1 MATSF
6 PFRIDLQ
13 CPQCG
18 APAELEEMQQIV
30 DCPYCRVRHVVQNS
44 PQLTVFIPPQAAIPS
59 SELCFIPYWRFKG
72 SAFAF
77 DRTRIRNRVIDTSSL
92 AINSPGLPHSL
103 GLRSQTQALRFV
115 TPETPGNFIAPHVP
129 QKDMRTRLSSQFL
142 GQGTWGGP
150 PPVQS
155 HVGEVLSLIF
165 APCAVTSNGV
175 FDGLTGRLLFGAKA
189 ADLLEQ
195 EVSAPPS
202 TCSFRPCL
210 CPRCG
215 WDLEGETDS
224 HVLGCPGCE
233 AMWIS
238 HKNRFMN
245 VSVTMAS
252 GPSGDLWLPFWQF
265 QVRASTIKL
274 NTRADL
280 IRLANLPQAV
290 HPDDAQSELCF
301 RVPAFRVQPAIFL
314 RLARQVTVFDV
325 RTQPFDNQDFRA
337 LHPATLP
344 LQEGFQAILPLICD
358 LAWDKQSIEP
368 TLSGCRMRPTRSE
381 LVYMPFVEQRSEVVQ
396 PDLKTGFLK
405 SALDLGRLL

>member
-1 MATSF
+1 MATNF

-30 DCPYCRVRHVVQNS
+30 DCPYCRVRHVVQNN
-44 PQLTVFIPPQAAIPS
+44 PQLTVSIPPQTDIPK
-59 SELCFIPYWRFKG
+59 SELFFIPYWRFKG

-77 DRTRIRNRVIDTSSL
+77 DRTRVRSRVIDASSL
-92 AINSPGLPHSL
+92 AINSMGLPHSL

-115 TPETPGNFIAPHVP
+115 TPETPGAFLVPRVP
-129 QKDMRTRLSSQFL
+129 QKEMRTRLSSQFL
-142 GQGTWGGP
+142 GQGTWCGP

-165 APCAVTSNGV
+165 APCAVTSRGV
-175 FDGLTGRLLFGAKA
+175 FDGLTGRLLSGVKA

-195 EVSAPPS
+195 ESSAPPS

-215 WDLEGETDS
+215 WDLEGQTDS
-224 HVLGCPGCE
+224 HVLGCPGCK

-238 HKNRFMN
+238 HKSRFMN
-245 VSVTMAS
+245 VSATMGS
-252 GPSGDLWLPFWQF
+252 GASGDLWLPFWQF
-265 QVRASTIKL
+265 QVQASTIHL

-290 HPDDAQSELCF
+290 HSNDARSELCF
-301 RVPAFRVQPAIFL
+301 RIPAFQVQPKIFL
-314 RLARQVTVFDV
+314 RLARQITVFDV
-325 RTQPFDNQDFRA
+325 PTQPLDNQDFRA
-337 LHPATLP
+337 LYPATLP

-368 TLSGCRMRPTRSE
+368 ALSGCRMRPTRSE
-381 LVYMPFVEQRSEVVQ
+381 LVYVPFVEQRSEVVQ